1 MSIFLVIGL
10 LLVFAVIAWRN
21 LKLALTLIL
30 GLLPAYLLRFEL
42 AIPWTVLEGFI
53 LIAFA
58 TWLFGHYG
66 YKLDLRTLGKY
77 RAPLFFL
84 LAMATFATIW
94 APDQTS
100 ALGVWKAYFI
110 EPMLMFVMLRST
122 FTDRADW
129 MRALSVLSLTAIAI
143 ALFAIFQAVTG
154 LGLPIPWDVERR
166 ATSVFEY
173 PNAVGL
179 FVAPIIAA
187 SAVMVASLGRKYRMG
202 IAMAAGAAFGIIAII
217 LAETEAALVAIPA
230 ALLITLFMSGVG
242 TKTKIVTLIGSTML
256 VTIMLAAVPTVR
268 EKILLQDYSGGVRRA
283 QWGETIELIKD
294 RPLHGAGLSGY
305 PTVFEPYH
313 DPTLYEIFQF
323 PHNVILNFWVE
334 MGVFGVVAF
343 LWIAGVTAK
352 VAWMRRDDALVLA
365 AFAALLTMT
374 IHGLVD
380 VPFFKND
387 LAVLTA
393 FFLAMILAP
402 TENHP
407 GHPEVTKG

>member
-1 MSIFLVIGL
+1 MPIWLIAIVL
-10 LLVFAVIAWRN
+10 AAFAVLAWRDF
-21 LKLALTLIL
+21 KLALTLIL
-30 GLLPAYLLRFEL
+30 ALLPTYLLRFEL
-42 AIPWTVLEGFI
+42 VIPWTLLEGFI

-58 TWLFGHYG
+58 LWLFGHNG
-66 YKLDLRTLGKY
+66 FKLDLRTLGKY

-94 APDQTS
+94 APDQSS

-122 FTDRADW
+122 FTERADW
-129 MRALSVLSLTAIAI
+129 TRALTTLGITTILIAV
-143 ALFAIFQAVTG
+143 FAIFQKLTG

-179 FVAPIIAA
+179 LVAPIVTALC
-187 SAVMVASLGRKYRMG
+187 VARPRV
-202 IAMAAGAAFGIIAII
+202 AIIAVPLGLVAIL
-217 LAETEAALVAIPA
+217 LAETEAALVAIPV
-230 ALLITLFMSGVG
+230 ALLATLLMSRA
-242 TKTKIVTLIGSTML
+242 TAKTKITALIGS
-256 VTIMLAAVPTVR
+256 VVVAVAVLAIVPTVCD
-268 EKILLQDYSGGVRRA
+268 KVLLQDYSGGVRRA
-283 QWGETIELIKD
+283 QWSETVELLKD
-294 RPLHGAGLSGY
+294 RPLDGAGLSGY

-313 DPTLYEIFQF
+313 DPTLYEVFQY

-334 MGVFGVVAF
+334 MGLIGVMAF
-343 LWIAGVTAK
+343 VWIAVVTTRL
-352 VAWMRRDDALVLA
+352 AWGRRDDALVLA
-365 AFAALLTMT
+365 AFAALLNMT

-393 FFLAMILAP
+393 FFLAMVLAP
-402 TENHP
+402 SAHSESP
-407 GHPEVTKG
+407 SRR